1 MASRIKGITVEIG
14 GDTTGL
20 VKALRGVDSQIRTTQ
35 SNLKDVNKLLK
46 LDPGN
51 TILLT
56 QKQKDLETAI
66 SLTKTRLDELKKAQA
81 GIQKGTEEWDALQ
94 CEIIE
99 TEQNLQNLE
108 REYRTFG
115 SVAKQQLQAV
125 GNKLKT
131 VGSKIENVGQKLSG
145 ISGAAAALGGGLLKL
160 GYDAVTSAD
169 DLNTLSKQTGLGTDE
184 LQKMKYASDLIDV
197 SLEDITGALRKFKG
211 KLDPSNDSLAALGV
225 SATNADGS
233 LRDATDVFYDTLS
246 ALSKVSNET
255 ERDQLAMSLFGKSAD
270 SLAGII
276 DDGGAALKEYGEQA
290 EELGLILD
298 QDTLDSLNATND
310 TIDELKGNV
319 VGTIAQIGANV
330 ASVLGPALE
339 KSAALAYFI
348 FLPKNP

>member
-115 SVAKQQLQAV
+115 FVAKQQLQAV

-145 ISGAAAALGGGLLKL
+145 ISGP
-160 GYDAVTSAD
+160 T
-169 DLNTLSKQTGLGTDE
+169 
-184 LQKMKYASDLIDV
+184 
-197 SLEDITGALRKFKG
+197 
-211 KLDPSNDSLAALGV
+211 
-225 SATNADGS
+225 
-233 LRDATDVFYDTLS
+233 
-246 ALSKVSNET
+246 
-255 ERDQLAMSLFGKSAD
+255 
-270 SLAGII
+270 
-276 DDGGAALKEYGEQA
+276 
-290 EELGLILD
+290 
-298 QDTLDSLNATND
+298 
-310 TIDELKGNV
+310 
-319 VGTIAQIGANV
+319 
-330 ASVLGPALE
+330 
-339 KSAALAYFI
+339 
-348 FLPKNP
+348 